1 MDTNANHA
9 EYANAHQYGTLAADQ
24 ASDADSLR
32 ARFDRFARWPAGERL
47 PLIVGMLRGTWA
59 SRSFNTSTWPIL
71 GPGVRI
77 RKRGGSIAVGKFAR
91 FEEGCKIAVVSHEST
106 RASLTI
112 GAFSTIGARTL
123 INVAQQVAIGDHCL
137 IAWDCDIM
145 DTDFHHIDM
154 GDDAPA
160 PPRSAPVH
168 IGNNVWI
175 GAHSIILKGVT
186 IGDNSVIAAGSVVTR
201 DVPGNSLAGGNPA
214 RVIRPIKGWTR

>member
-1 MDTNANHA
+1 METNASYTA
-9 EYANAHQYGTLAADQ
+9 YGEAGAHGDAAADH
-24 ASDADSLR
+24 APDADSLR
-32 ARFDRFARWPAGERL
+32 ARFDRFARWPAGERR
-47 PLIVGMLRGTWA
+47 PLIVGMLRGVWA
-59 SRSFNTSTWPIL
+59 ARSFDASIWPIL

-77 RKRGGSIAVGKFAR
+77 RKSGGSIAVGNFVR
-91 FEEGCKIAVVSHEST
+91 FEEGCKIAVVSREST

-123 INVAQQVAIGDHCL
+123 INVMQQVTIGDHCL

-145 DTDFHHIDM
+145 DTDFHHIDI

-160 PPRSAPVH
+160 LPRTAPVR
-168 IGNNVWI
+168 IGNNVWV